1 MDEFCK
7 AVADGDISSMNAFM
21 DEDDFDIDAKDG
33 AGLAAL
39 HHAAMAGEA
48 AGGSLLVE
56 CSADVNVVDREG
68 NTPLMLAGRHDKRL
82 VASMLLWGGADRD
95 AVNDKGNT
103 ALHEAAASKA
113 QDVAWL
119 IVENGGDQC
128 MKVENNEG
136 KTPLDIA
143 TEAGAD
149 EEMLAMLQ
157 KALDDVS

>member
-56 CSADVNVVDREG
+56 CSADVNVV
-68 NTPLMLAGRHDKRL
+68 
-82 VASMLLWGGADRD
+82 
-95 AVNDKGNT
+95 GNT